1 MNIDKVISYFKRE
14 FPECEIETSSQI
26 SGSVEIHTVK
36 AGCFFA
42 EIQVEGSAI
51 AVLTRK
57 DKCFTGLEYAENQED
72 LAEFV
77 LHQFLKFF
85 DKHGFGW

>member
-14 FPECEIETSSQI
+14 FPECAIETSSQI
-26 SGSVEIHTVK
+26 SGSVEIHTIK
-36 AGCFFA
+36 AGCFFT
-42 EIQVEGSAI
+42 EIQVEGSTI
-51 AVLTRK
+51 AVLTKK
-57 DKCFTGLEYAENQED
+57 DKRFTGLEYAENQED

-77 LHQFLKFF
+77 LHQFLTSF